1 MKNEGLSIK
10 YNIIQT
16 KCGKYKGIFYEV
28 LAVPQNIVLD
38 LNSFM
43 EALIICENSHL
54 WCTLETSIGDL
65 QTCKMRVG
73 WDEINHKVIE
83 DKFLPCLLTWVWRIP
98 SFCTCLWTH
107 GHAAQRYVGL
117 KWSPILAIHL
127 NLSAMRQDSYMGW
140 LYVL

>member
-1 MKNEGLSIK
+1 MKNEGLSIR

-54 WCTLETSIGDL
+54 
-65 QTCKMRVG
+65 
-73 WDEINHKVIE
+73 
-83 DKFLPCLLTWVWRIP
+83 
-98 SFCTCLWTH
+98 
-107 GHAAQRYVGL
+107 
-117 KWSPILAIHL
+117 
-127 NLSAMRQDSYMGW
+127 
-140 LYVL
+140 